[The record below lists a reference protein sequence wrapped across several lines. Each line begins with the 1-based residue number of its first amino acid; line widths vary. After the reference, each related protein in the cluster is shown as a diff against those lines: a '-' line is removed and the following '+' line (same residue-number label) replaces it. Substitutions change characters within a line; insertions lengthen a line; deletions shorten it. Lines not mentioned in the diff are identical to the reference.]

1 METIFLKLLQCHGI
15 KLKLIKLIRLR
26 QVGGN
31 QYQQLIFPY
40 IIPPHPPTP
49 PPLYHHHPSGG
60 FPGQKKLAILSDS
73 SLQHRL
79 LTPLTL

>member
-15 KLKLIKLIRLR
+15 KLIKLIRLR
-26 QVGGN
+26 QEGGN

-40 IIPPHPPTP
+40 IIPPP
-49 PPLYHHHPSGG
+49 PPPPPPFWG
-60 FPGQKKLAILSDS
+60 FSRTKKLAILSDS

>member
-26 QVGGN
+26 QEGGN

-40 IIPPHPPTP
+40 IIPPPHH
-49 PPLYHHHPSGG
+49 HHHPSGG

>member
-26 QVGGN
+26 QEGGN

-40 IIPPHPPTP
+40 IIPPSTTTTT
-49 PPLYHHHPSGG
+49 LLGV
-60 FPGQKKLAILSDS
+60 FQDKKSWLF
-73 SLQHRL
+73 
-79 LTPLTL
+79 